1 MQRLPEWVEYF
12 DHHRRKFCLLNGRL
26 HSSPYLFDCNELSER
41 VAYEVLDTK
50 LEY

>member
-1 MQRLPEWVEYF
+1 MQRLPELVEYF
-12 DHHRRKFCLLNGRL
+12 DHHRRNFCLLNGTL
-26 HSSPYLFDCNELSER
+26 HSSPYLFDCPER